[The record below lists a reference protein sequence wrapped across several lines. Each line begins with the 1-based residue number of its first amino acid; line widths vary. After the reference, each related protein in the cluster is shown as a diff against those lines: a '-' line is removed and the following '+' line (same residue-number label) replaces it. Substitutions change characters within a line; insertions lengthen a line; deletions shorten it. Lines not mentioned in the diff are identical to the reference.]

1 LGRLLRE
8 DMENGVVAFRGKRTE
23 REEECGRG
31 RKRER
36 VN

>member
-23 REEECGRG
+23 REECGRG